1 MYTLMMT
8 QTQVRSAILAVV
20 LVAHGGFLTAQA
32 PAAGARVTSTDGRAE
47 VTDPSGDVQPI
58 VYLKSVG
65 SGPQTEVK
73 FPGFDVVKL
82 VVSSDGKAITFAAT
96 LTAPPARAA
105 NEVIEFHV
113 DTDNNPKTGVT
124 YPGTKPI
131 VGVEYYGALEACIEH
146 PSFGTT
152 CASTEDRQA
161 NFTAVVTLEKYGKEW
176 MFKDRLFD
184 IPAAGTVKEPRKTPV
199 KGPVVE
205 ASVDYASMGVKSGQT
220 IRLVAREF
228 SAGKIKEVE
237 QGFLPEIL
245 LTLK

>member
-1 MYTLMMT
+1 MMI
-8 QTQVRSAILAVV
+8 QTRTAILTGLV
-20 LVAHGGFLTAQA
+20 LVAQGGILSAQT
-32 PAAGARVTSTDGRAE
+32 PAAGARVTSTDGRVE
-47 VTDPSGDVQPI
+47 LTDPSGDVQPI
-58 VYLKSVG
+58 VYLQSVG
-65 SGPQTEVK
+65 SGPQTEIK

-105 NEVIEFHV
+105 HEVIEFHV

-124 YPGTKPI
+124 YPGSKPI
-131 VGVEYYGALEACIEH
+131 TGVEYYGTLDACIEH

-152 CASTEDRQA
+152 CATTADGQA
-161 NFTAVVTLEKYGKEW
+161 NFAAIVTLEKYGKEW

-205 ASVDYASMGVKSGQT
+205 ASVDYASMGLKSGQT
-220 IRLVAREF
+220 IRLVAREY

-237 QGFLPEIL
+237 QGFLPEIV